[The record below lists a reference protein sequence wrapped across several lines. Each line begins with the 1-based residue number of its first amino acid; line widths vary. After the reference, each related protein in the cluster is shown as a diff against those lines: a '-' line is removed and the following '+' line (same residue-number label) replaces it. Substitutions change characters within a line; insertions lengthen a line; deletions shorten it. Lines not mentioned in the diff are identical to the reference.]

1 MIRTSFAVRW
11 GRLVCL
17 GRNPLVRSSDRAER
31 RVLVVALLVVLLA
44 LPLAWLAGSRTYQHE
59 SLRAQTEQATRH
71 PATAVLL
78 ADGPPDTTTAQTASA
93 GGSDL
98 VLATWTRA
106 DGTTR
111 TGTVAADAGTSA
123 GERVSIWLD
132 GQDNPV
138 APPMRA
144 DLAIW
149 NGAGLGIFV
158 WLGVIGLCTLV
169 WFLIHLRLNKA
180 RYAQWERAWER
191 ELRGSS

>member
-17 GRNPLVRSSDRAER
+17 GRNRLVRPSDRVER

-59 SLRAQTEQATRH
+59 SLRAHTEQATRH

-78 ADGPPDTTTAQTASA
+78 ADGPPGTTTAQTASA
-93 GGSDL
+93 GGSNL
-98 VLATWTRA
+98 VPATWTRA

-111 TGTVAADAGTSA
+111 TATVVAHDGATA
-123 GERVSIWLD
+123 GERVPIWLD
-132 GQDNPV
+132 ASDNPV

-144 DLAIW
+144 DLALW

-158 WLGVIGLCTLV
+158 WLGVIGLCALT

-180 RYAQWERAWER
+180 RYAQWELEWER
-191 ELRGSS
+191 ELRGSR